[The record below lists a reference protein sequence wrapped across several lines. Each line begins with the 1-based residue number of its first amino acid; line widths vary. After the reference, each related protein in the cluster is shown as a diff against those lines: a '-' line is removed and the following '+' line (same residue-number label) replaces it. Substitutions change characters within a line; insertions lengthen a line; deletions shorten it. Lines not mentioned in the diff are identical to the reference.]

1 MEFLRVNGAESNL
14 NKNQKIILVA
24 SDYDEQTLSAVAW
37 LNSNNVDITCFKM
50 IPYKIQDEV
59 YINIEKI
66 LPVNTYKD
74 YYVNFLDSPIKGSSQ
89 KKGFTRRT
97 LPKINEMLEWG
108 VVKAGDIIV
117 AKGRDDEGTLLP
129 NGNVEVNGEEISM
142 QKWLKELF
150 GWNSIQTYVFAV
162 HKETG
167 KTLSQIR
174 EEYMEKEQE
183 EV

>member
-1 MEFLRVNGAESNL
+1 M
-14 NKNQKIILVA
+14 
-24 SDYDEQTLSAVAW
+24 
-37 LNSNNVDITCFKM
+37 
-50 IPYKIQDEV
+50 

-66 LPVNTYKD
+66 LPVNTYTD
-74 YYVNFLDSPIKGSSQ
+74 YYVNFLDNPIKRSAQ
-89 KKGFTRRT
+89 KKGFTQRT

-108 VVKAGDIIV
+108 DVKAGDIIV
-117 AKGRDDEGTLLP
+117 AKGRDDEGTLLA

-150 GWNSIQTYVFAV
+150 GWSSIQTYVFAV

-183 EV
+183 ESI

>member
-1 MEFLRVNGAESNL
+1 M
-14 NKNQKIILVA
+14 
-24 SDYDEQTLSAVAW
+24 
-37 LNSNNVDITCFKM
+37 
-50 IPYKIQDEV
+50 
-59 YINIEKI
+59 
-66 LPVNTYKD
+66 PVNTYRD
-74 YYVNFLDSPIKGSSQ
+74 FYVNFLDSPIKSSAQ

-117 AKGRDDEGTLLP
+117 AKGRDDEGTLLA
-129 NGNVEVNGEEISM
+129 NGNVEVNGEQISM
-142 QKWLKELF
+142 QKWLKDLF

-162 HKETG
+162 HKDTG

-183 EV
+183 EGI